1 MKKSTFLRSLLAVLF
16 VAVGAIGY
24 AQTWELVTDAS
35 ALAVNDQVVIVAKKH
50 NFALSTTQNGN
61 NRGPE
66 AITKENNCVIINDK
80 VQILTIELGKKDGT
94 FAFYTGAGYLYAA
107 SSSKNYL
114 KTQTTLSNDGS
125 WSVTID
131 GTGIATIK
139 SQGTN
144 TRNWL
149 RYNSSSKLFSCYSTG
164 QEDVAIYRLNQTI
177 EAPDTPE
184 NPVIE
189 PNGGEFEGSQEVT
202 IVADDEV
209 WYTLTGDDPTEDVHT
224 VYTAP
229 FTITETTTVKAMAV
243 NEQGNYSAVVTAEF
257 TKKAEDIVEENYKW
271 TLVKDNGTLKVG
283 DEIVI
288 VAKEESYALSTN
300 QKTNNRGA
308 VGITK
313 DGDVVSINDEV
324 QVLTLHAGTIDGK
337 YAFYTGNGYLYAAS
351 SSNNHL
357 KTEASLSDNSS
368 WNISVTTEGEATIIA
383 QGTNTRNVMQYNPN
397 PNNGSPLFACYA
409 SASQKPVSIY
419 KKSFEANILSDKCY
433 YIYMG
438 DVWGETE
445 GGCWYVAHFTNKN
458 TGTYTWVRGFNEG
471 LEANTYCFYLS
482 QYNVPT
488 RATEEPVY
496 THVEFIQV
504 PASVAIPEN
513 ISTLDLSGVVYKTSG
528 VKYYDGK
535 SSTTYNLTTDEW
547 QAVGTSVERVEWG
560 ADIDYT
566 NGEVHADGA
575 IEVYSTGGVLVA
587 RGQDCVVLRDLNR
600 GVYIVRCGD
609 KVRKVVR

>member
-16 VAVGAIGY
+16 VAVGVSFSFAETYSYTFKKSMFSSNGSVDLNGVVWTIAGDGGY
-24 AQTWELVTDAS
+24 WGYDGTKGQQLGS
-35 ALAVNDQVVIVAKKH
+35 GKKPYKALT
-50 NFALSTTQNGN
+50 LSTEGIPGT
-61 NRGPE
+61 
-66 AITKENNCVIINDK
+66 INEIK
-80 VQILTIELGKKDGT
+80 INTSG
-94 FAFYTGAGYLYAA
+94 A
-107 SSSKNYL
+107 SSINATMTVSVGG
-114 KTQTTLSNDGS
+114 TQYGGETKITTTATDYTFEGASSGRILFS
-125 WSVTID
+125 WSQT
-131 GTGIATIK
+131 
-139 SQGTN
+139 
-144 TRNWL
+144 
-149 RYNSSSKLFSCYSTG
+149 SSK
-164 QEDVAIYRLNQTI
+164 AIYVKSITI
-177 EAPDTPE
+177 TYTTSGGETPITPE

-202 IVADDEV
+202 IVSDDEV

-224 VYTAP
+224 VYTDP

-300 QKTNNRGA
+300 QKTSNRGA

-313 DGDVVSINDEV
+313 DGDMVSINDEV

-397 PNNGSPLFACYA
+397 PSNGSPLFACYA

-419 KKSFEANILSDKCY
+419 KKSFEANILCEKCY

-438 DVWGETE
+438 DVWGEPE